1 MSVHERRQREQAQ
14 RRKLIISAAR
24 ELAESVGWNAVTT
37 RRLSDHIEYSQPVLY
52 KHFKGKED
60 IVRAVALEGFGE
72 MADALQ
78 KARAAAG
85 SPRARFEAAARC
97 YTQFASTHRT
107 LYEAMF
113 MLNTDLAFGGPDSP
127 EDLVRCFDELKSS
140 LIEVAGNRDPETFTE
155 VVWASLHG
163 LVTLEGA
170 GRLRAGLQEE
180 RLAML
185 VQQHFEPQ
193 VLDDPLAGSFN
204 GSRD

>member
-1 MSVHERRQREQAQ
+1 M
-14 RRKLIISAAR
+14 
-24 ELAESVGWNAVTT
+24 GWNAVTT

-78 KARAAAG
+78 KARVGADT
-85 SPRARFEAAARC
+85 PRERFAAAARC
-97 YTQFASTHRT
+97 YTEFASVNRT

-113 MLNTDLAFGGPDSP
+113 MLNTDLTFGGPDSP
-127 EDLVRCFDELKSS
+127 ENLIRCFEELKSS
-140 LIEVAGNRDPETFTE
+140 VLDVAGPRDPETFTE

-163 LVTLEGA
+163 LVTLERA
-170 GRLRAGLQEE
+170 GRLRASHQEE
-180 RLAML
+180 RLAMF

-193 VLDDPLAGSFN
+193 PDDPRG
-204 GSRD
+204 